1 MQTSADGGTT
11 WQSCNSTVQS
21 HADIDDDGVLD
32 IDYDQFIMR
41 YEPVSMA
48 DNNRL
53 FRIDFTKGGVTTIGV
68 AGKITV
74 LDTIANRI
82 RIKEVMSLGG
92 KNVTY
97 IPEDA
102 GSMTFTLTRTA
113 GSSGA
118 ASADWVVYYGQFEKF

>member
-1 MQTSADGGTT
+1 
-11 WQSCNSTVQS
+11 
-21 HADIDDDGVLD
+21 
-32 IDYDQFIMR
+32 
-41 YEPVSMA
+41 
-48 DNNRL
+48 
-53 FRIDFTKGGVTTIGV
+53 V
-68 AGKITV
+68 AFKITV
-74 LDTIANRI
+74 LDTTANRI

-118 ASADWVVYYGQFEKF
+118 ASADWVVYYDTSELTGTATWADGDIYEGQYIDDMARYF